1 MVFELI
7 ISSNKPKYLVTFP
20 FPYMNGR
27 MHLGHTFSASKCE
40 FAAGFQRLQGKQVLF
55 PFGFHCTGM
64 PIKACAD
71 KLKREMEDFGYPPN
85 FPEDVEEVVKEE
97 VSAVDEII
105 KDKSKGKK
113 SKLVAKTGNAK
124 YQWQIMKSLG
134 LEDEEIKKFSDPT
147 YWFYYFPPHC
157 INDLKKMGLK
167 KAIPRLDAS
176 GGFGIHLKPPVPDDI
191 MCNMQLLNESKSF
204 VFTFLEI
211 TILVNEFLSSI
222 VVAPSS
228 PPTSTPYFD
237 SFVRWQ
243 FNLLRA
249 AKKIDFGKRYTI
261 YSPKD
266 GQPCMDHDRASG
278 EGVGPQ
284 EYTLIKLKVLDPK
297 PQALAHI
304 KEDIYLVAATLRPET
319 MYGQTNCY
327 LHPDIQYSVFYATEN
342 ESQVFVATARSARIM
357 SYQGLTKEN
366 GKVRYVA
373 GLEKIAGAKLLGA
386 PLSAPLAKY
395 ERVYALPMLTIKD
408 DKGTGVITSVPSDSP
423 DDFAALS
430 DLKKKKPLREKYGL
444 TDQMVL
450 CLLAKAAAKK
460 VLEPMRTF
468 NAETDGCVLSN
479 YHFSDSPCTNVDWLH
494 ENACTKLPWD
504 TQYLIESIFFPPSIM
519 LTTPLLTF
527 FNMEY
532 SMDLLLDERD
542 TYRELCAGI
551 DEPMSESLVFRFI
564 ESQMVILSPICPHIA
579 EYIWQLLKKDG
590 LIIDAPWP
598 ATDAVDEK
606 LALGSR
612 FISDSMTEFFQCSLS
627 RTIREL
633 ESSHL
638 SLQILQMILL
648 LFQISTKAAA
658 KKVLEPMR
666 PFNDETRRSLETTVD
681 WLHEYA
687 CSRSYGLGTK
697 LPWDTQYLI
706 ESLSDSTIYNAYYT
720 VAHLLQQGAFDGSVV
735 GPAGIKADQM
745 TYGSWSYVFLGE
757 KKKKRIQKTSPLQ
770 KPQKVKVEPIDL
782 DDEGDVQV
790 TSEIKKT
797 SSDVVVKREDDEESD
812 NEDILA
818 LPTTTVINRKKVLA
832 KANNG
837 ALPDNKVISQMIGK

>member
-1 MVFELI
+1 MIITKSFKRPHSFII
-7 ISSNKPKYLVTFP
+7 ISSQFQPNPLP
-20 FPYMNGR
+20 GR
-27 MHLGHTFSASKCE
+27 LA
-40 FAAGFQRLQGKQVLF
+40 
-55 PFGFHCTGM
+55 
-64 PIKACAD
+64 
-71 KLKREMEDFGYPPN
+71 
-85 FPEDVEEVVKEE
+85 
-97 VSAVDEII
+97 
-105 KDKSKGKK
+105 
-113 SKLVAKTGNAK
+113 
-124 YQWQIMKSLG
+124 
-134 LEDEEIKKFSDPT
+134 
-147 YWFYYFPPHC
+147 
-157 INDLKKMGLK
+157 
-167 KAIPRLDAS
+167 
-176 GGFGIHLKPPVPDDI
+176 
-191 MCNMQLLNESKSF
+191 
-204 VFTFLEI
+204 
-211 TILVNEFLSSI
+211 
-222 VVAPSS
+222 
-228 PPTSTPYFD
+228 STPYFD

-243 FNLLRA
+243 FSLLRA

-366 GKVRYVA
+366 GKVRYVT

-408 DKGTGVITSVPSDSP
+408 DKGTGVVTSVPSDSP

-444 TDQMVL
+444 TDEMVL
-450 CLLAKAAAKK
+450 PLLAKAAAKK

-468 NAETDGCVLSN
+468 NDETRRSLE
-479 YHFSDSPCTNVDWLH
+479 TTVDWLH
-494 ENACTKLPWD
+494 EYACSRSYGLGTKLPWD
-504 TQYLIESIFFPPSIM
+504 TQYLIESLSDSTIAYYAVAH
-519 LTTPLLTF
+519 LLQQGVF
-527 FNMEY
+527 DG
-532 SMDLLLDERD
+532 SAVGRER
-542 TYRELCAGI
+542 LCAGI

-598 ATDAVDEK
+598 VTDAVDEK

-612 FISDSMTEFFQCSLS
+612 FISDSMAEFRARLKTYMSPKKKGAKENTTPPTEAVIF
-627 RTIREL
+627 
-633 ESSHL
+633 
-638 SLQILQMILL
+638 
-648 LFQISTKAAA
+648 TKA
-658 KKVLEPMR
+658 KI
-666 PFNDETRRSLETTVD
+666 TT
-681 WLHEYA
+681 E
-687 CSRSYGLGTK
+687 
-697 LPWDTQYLI
+697 
-706 ESLSDSTIYNAYYT
+706 
-720 VAHLLQQGAFDGSVV
+720 
-735 GPAGIKADQM
+735 
-745 TYGSWSYVFLGE
+745 
-757 KKKKRIQKTSPLQ
+757 
-770 KPQKVKVEPIDL
+770 
-782 DDEGDVQV
+782 VQV
-790 TSEIKKT
+790 TSEVKKT

-837 ALPDNKVISQMIGK
+837 ALPDNKVISQMIGKEESLKKFAKKAMPFVQMIKERYEQKGASALASSSPIDQTAILNENIDFIMNALDLDSFSIRHTDEEGVDPNFVETTVPLVPMMSFLPQRPNVNLVFRNVQICNAMFDVVVPICDGDTVSMIIRKLRRISKAIKPKYEVTLWRYKDSVWGDRKVISFNSLFEENLQLADGDLFHLEADNKITVTSGSEKIDIGQTIVYKANVPE